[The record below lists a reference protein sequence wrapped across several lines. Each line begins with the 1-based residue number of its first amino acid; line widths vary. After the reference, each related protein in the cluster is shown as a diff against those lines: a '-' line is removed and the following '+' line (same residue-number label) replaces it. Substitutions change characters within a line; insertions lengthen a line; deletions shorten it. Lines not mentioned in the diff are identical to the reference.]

1 VADCTKRKNPRATR
15 SPMKKSWSEKLKGA
29 KPAHVEVLPKAM
41 WGLERGDKLFIATPI
56 IVRDYMKKIR
66 KGASKSIAEMRA
78 DLARANGAKASCP
91 MTSSIFARIAA
102 EAALEEMN
110 AGKPASAITPF
121 WRLIDEKS
129 PLAKKLSCG
138 PAFIARMRKAEGAGG

>member
-1 VADCTKRKNPRATR
+1 MR
-15 SPMKKSWSEKLKGA
+15 KSWAEKLKGGS
-29 KPAHVEVLPKAM
+29 PAHVAILPKAM
-41 WGLERGDKLFIATPI
+41 WGLERGDTLFIATPMM
-56 IVRDYMKKIR
+56 VRDYMKKIP
-66 KGASKSIAEMRA
+66 KGASKSIAEMRE
-78 DLARANGAKASCP
+78 DLAKANGAKASCP

-102 EAALEEMN
+102 EAALDDMN

-138 PAFIARMRKAEGAGG
+138 PAFIARMRKAEGVAASAAGGNRARSRRP